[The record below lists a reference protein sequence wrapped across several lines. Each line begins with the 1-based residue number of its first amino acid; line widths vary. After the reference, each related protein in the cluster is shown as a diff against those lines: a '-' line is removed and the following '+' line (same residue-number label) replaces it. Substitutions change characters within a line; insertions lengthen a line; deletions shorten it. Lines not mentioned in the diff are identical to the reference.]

1 MKNKIKFFQ
10 GSIFKDK
17 RGFLWTSWKKNK
29 KYKLSFNHDKFSV
42 SKKKVLRG
50 LHYDKKSWK
59 LVSCPYGKF
68 FLVVINFDRK
78 SKDYLKV
85 YTMYLTHTKN
95 VQVLIPP
102 RFANGHLCISD
113 YCVFHYKMSYNG
125 SYPDVK
131 SQKVIKWND
140 KRFKIKWPI
149 KFKPILSKR
158 DK

>member
-1 MKNKIKFFQ
+1 M
-10 GSIFKDK
+10 
-17 RGFLWTSWKKNK
+17 
-29 KYKLSFNHDKFSV
+29 
-42 SKKKVLRG
+42 
-50 LHYDKKSWK
+50 HYDKKSWK

-131 SQKVIKWND
+131 SQKVVKWND